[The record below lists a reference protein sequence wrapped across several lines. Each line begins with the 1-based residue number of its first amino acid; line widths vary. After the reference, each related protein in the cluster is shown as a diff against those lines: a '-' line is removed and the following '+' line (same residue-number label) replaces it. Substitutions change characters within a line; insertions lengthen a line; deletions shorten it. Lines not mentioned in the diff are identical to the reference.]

1 MNDRYS
7 MERQTLWTVARM
19 DSLARRL
26 HHRGELALVD
36 RMNDLAHDL
45 DAYRTESLMG
55 PSAGSQESDS
65 HVSGN
70 CR

>member
-36 RMNDLAHDL
+36 RLNDLAHDL

-55 PSAGSQESDS
+55 PSAGTNPLRSSAC
-65 HVSGN
+65 GK

>member
-36 RMNDLAHDL
+36 RLNDLAHDL
-45 DAYRTESLMG
+45 DAYRTESLMS
-55 PSAGSQESDS
+55 PSAESKKS
-65 HVSGN
+65 GPHVSGN

>member
-55 PSAGSQESDS
+55 RSDGSQESDS